1 MRWVNKLETRLSKEL
16 VGLQIRLLNTEEGM
30 ENMYKEGKPSD
41 RQPKGP
47 SATLLTRII
56 KVNNGTESQRTL
68 TEHAQQVNLFLTLGV
83 GHVDDALVALGSA
96 DVGKTDTGVSGGSLN
111 NRSASLDQSYFPHQ
125 VKQVNVG
132 W

>member
-1 MRWVNKLETRLSKEL
+1 M
-16 VGLQIRLLNTEEGM
+16 EEGM
-30 ENMYKEGKPSD
+30 RKHVQRRKAF
-41 RQPKGP
+41 RQT
-47 SATLLTRII
+47 AEDTLHTHNI
-56 KVNNGTESQRTL
+56 EQRL

-96 DVGKTDTGVSGGSLN
+96 DMGKANTGVSGSSLN

-125 VKQVNVG
+125 LKQVDVS